1 MSIGTPFHSR
11 LAPLNRNHQ
20 WGDWSGYLSALTY
33 ADFHDIEYSAVRN
46 AVGVF
51 DVSPLYK
58 YLVSGP
64 DAAVLVD
71 RIVTRD
77 ATKLAVG
84 QVLYTPWCDER
95 GKVVDDGTITR
106 IGETTFRWTAAHPVW
121 RWITMNAGGLDV
133 EVQDVSES
141 TAALAMQGPLSRET
155 LKAATGE
162 DWADVRYFRAR
173 SAEIGGVAVD
183 VTRTGYTGDLG
194 YELWI
199 PADGAEAVWDSL
211 AAAGAS
217 YGLRPTG
224 LRALDVVRLEAGLIL
239 VDVDYVS
246 VLHAETPDHEYSP
259 FEIGLDRLVDFGKR
273 DFVGRRAL
281 AAEQAAGGP
290 HRRLAGLVLDW
301 DDVQA
306 RFDRHGLPPAISAV
320 VQRDPVPIYARR
332 SQVGRTTSLGWSPML
347 KQLLALASV
356 DPDHAAPGTR
366 LKVEWSVEGERST
379 VGATVVEL
387 PFLDLERRR
396 T

>member
-1 MSIGTPFHSR
+1 M
-11 LAPLNRNHQ
+11 
-20 WGDWSGYLSALTY
+20 
-33 ADFHDIEYSAVRN
+33 
-46 AVGVF
+46 
-51 DVSPLYK
+51 
-58 YLVSGP
+58 
-64 DAAVLVD
+64 
-71 RIVTRD
+71 
-77 ATKLAVG
+77 
-84 QVLYTPWCDER
+84 LYTPWCDER
-95 GKVVDDGTITR
+95 GKVVDDGTVTR
-106 IGETTFRWTAAHPVW
+106 IGETTYRWTAAHPVW

-173 SAEIGGVAVD
+173 STEIGGVAVD

-199 PADGAEAVWDSL
+199 PADGAEAVWDRL
-211 AAAGAS
+211 AEAGAS

-306 RFDRHGLPPAISAV
+306 RFDRHGLPPAISARRPARPGADLRAALAGRPDDQPGV
-320 VQRDPVPIYARR
+320 VADAEAAGRAG
-332 SQVGRTTSLGWSPML
+332 VGRSRSRR
-347 KQLLALASV
+347 
-356 DPDHAAPGTR
+356 PGHPAQGR
-366 LKVEWSVEGERST
+366 VVGRGRAQHGRRHRSSQ
-379 VGATVVEL
+379 L

-396 T
+396 V

>member
-1 MSIGTPFHSR
+1 VSIGTPFHSR
-11 LAPLNRNHQ
+11 LAPLNRHLQ
-20 WGDWSGYLSALTY
+20 WGDWSGYLSSLTY

-58 YLVSGP
+58 YLITGP
-64 DAAVLVD
+64 DAAELVD

-77 ATKLAVG
+77 ARKLAIG

-95 GKVVDDGTITR
+95 GKVVDDGTVTR
-106 IGETTFRWTAAHPVW
+106 IGQTTYRWTAAHPVW
-121 RWITMNAGGLDV
+121 RWITMNAGGLDA

-162 DWADVRYFRAR
+162 EWADVRYFRGR
-173 SAEIGGVAVD
+173 STEIGGVAVD

-199 PADGAEAVWDSL
+199 PADGAEAVWDAL
-211 AAAGAS
+211 AEAGAA

-259 FEIGLDRLVDFGKR
+259 FEIGLDRLVDFGKP

-306 RFDRHGLPPAISAV
+306 RFDRHGLPPAISPV

-347 KQLLALASV
+347 KQLVALASV
-356 DPDHAAPGTR
+356 DPGHAAPGTR

>member
-1 MSIGTPFHSR
+1 VSIGTPFHSR
-11 LAPLNRNHQ
+11 LAPLNRQLQ
-20 WGDWSGYLSALTY
+20 WADWSGYLSSLCY

-58 YLVSGP
+58 YIVSGP
-64 DAAVLVD
+64 DAERLVD

-106 IGETTFRWTAAHPVW
+106 IAESEYRWTAAHPVW
-121 RWITMNAGGLDV
+121 RWITMNAGGLDASV
-133 EVQDVSES
+133 KDVSDA
-141 TAALAMQGPLSRET
+141 TGALAMQGPLSREA
-155 LKAATGE
+155 LAAATGE
-162 DWADVRYFRAR
+162 DWADVRYFRSR
-173 SAEIGGVAVD
+173 PTEIGGVPVD

-194 YELWI
+194 YELWV
-199 PADGAEAVWDSL
+199 PADGAEAVWDRL
-211 AAAGAS
+211 AEAGSA
-217 YGLRPTG
+217 YGLRPAG

-246 VLHAETPDHEYSP
+246 VLHAETADHEYSP

-290 HRRLAGLVLDW
+290 PRRLAALVLNW

-320 VQRDPVPIYARR
+320 VQRDPVPVFARR

-356 DPDHAAPGTR
+356 DPDHAEPGKT
-366 LKVEWSVEGERST
+366 LNVEWSVEGERST
-379 VGATVVEL
+379 VGATVVAP
-387 PFLDLERRR
+387 PFLSLERRR

>member
-11 LAPLNRNHQ
+11 LAQLNRNHQ
-20 WGDWSGYLSALTY
+20 WGEWSGYLSALTY

-121 RWITMNAGGLDV
+121 RWITLNAGGLEV

-173 SAEIGGVAVD
+173 STEIGGVAVD

-211 AAAGAS
+211 AETGAS

-281 AAEQAAGGP
+281 AAEQAAGDRIVGWP
-290 HRRLAGLVLDW
+290 ASCSTGTMSRRSSTAMACRRRSRPSSSATRCRSMRG
-301 DDVQA
+301 
-306 RFDRHGLPPAISAV
+306 DRRSAV
-320 VQRDPVPIYARR
+320 RPAWDGRR
-332 SQVGRTTSLGWSPML
+332 C
-347 KQLLALASV
+347 
-356 DPDHAAPGTR
+356 
-366 LKVEWSVEGERST
+366 
-379 VGATVVEL
+379 
-387 PFLDLERRR
+387 
-396 T
+396 